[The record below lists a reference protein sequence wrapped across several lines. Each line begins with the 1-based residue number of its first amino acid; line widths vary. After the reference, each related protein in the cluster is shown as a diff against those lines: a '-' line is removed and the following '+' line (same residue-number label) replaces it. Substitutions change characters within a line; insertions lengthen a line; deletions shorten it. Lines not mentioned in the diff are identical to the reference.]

1 MSDSIY
7 RTKREQW
14 QLTFSLHK
22 NSLAFIFKV
31 AFPILSERIFMQE
44 KVKGK
49 KKKNP
54 DQIILFNWKHFIL
67 AHQFIQPFWQS
78 CYFAGVQKRTAWDIW
93 NLRLLIPYLLEISSQ
108 HFH

>member
-1 MSDSIY
+1 MSDAIY

-31 AFPILSERIFMQE
+31 AFPIWSECIFMQE

-49 KKKNP
+49 KKN
-54 DQIILFNWKHFIL
+54 QIKLFYLTENILF
-67 AHQFIQPFWQS
+67 
-78 CYFAGVQKRTAWDIW
+78 
-93 NLRLLIPYLLEISSQ
+93 
-108 HFH
+108 